1 MTTNTRT
8 KVKTMEMKKRWK
20 PMLSIGGLL
29 IVLMM
34 TAASVCAEDPLARDN
49 PVPDVPAS
57 DVDETSGDEPM
68 LIAPLENE
76 TSSSGDSVISP
87 GPEGS
92 SQATASLDIPLV
104 GIIVAGV
111 VIAVALVAIAV
122 RRRK

>member
-1 MTTNTRT
+1 MTNTGT

-49 PVPDVPAS
+49 PVSDVTAS

-76 TSSSGDSVISP
+76 TSSGDMVISP
-87 GPEGS
+87 SPEGS
-92 SQATASLDIPLV
+92 PEATTSLDLPLV
-104 GIIVAGV
+104 GVIAAGV
-111 VIAVALVAIAV
+111 IIALAMIAIVI